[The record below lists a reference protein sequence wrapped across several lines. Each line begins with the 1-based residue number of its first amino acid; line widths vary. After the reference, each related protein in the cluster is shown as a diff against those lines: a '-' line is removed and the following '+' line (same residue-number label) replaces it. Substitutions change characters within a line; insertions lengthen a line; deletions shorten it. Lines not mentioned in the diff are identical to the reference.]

1 MRLTIVFTLISTLSF
16 GQVIVDKGVL
26 TPGYTYQT
34 LTVQVGDSTKIIQ
47 EYNGPNNAGPHYAT
61 TYRAADGDTSKYI
74 MVTTFY
80 KKYHP
85 APPEDPGFIFDV
97 TAFGA
102 QSGVTVNGNIVGS
115 VDKTDWIRYDVN
127 LLKARTKILY
137 EYAMSDAT
145 GGGVQFRT
153 GSTTGPIIAQVLLP
167 VTGGWSTFNT
177 IELTINP
184 PFGTNSISNIYLTFT
199 NSPRTTGSGGNIKS
213 IIFK

>member
-1 MRLTIVFTLISTLSF
+1 MRLTIFLLLLSTFAF

-26 TPGYTYQT
+26 IQGWTYQT
-34 LTVQVGDSTKIIQ
+34 LTVQIGDSTKVVQ
-47 EYNGPNNAGPHYAT
+47 DYNSGSNSNHYAT
-61 TYRAADGDTSKYI
+61 TYKATDGDTSKYI
-74 MVTTFY
+74 MITTFY

-85 APPEDPGFIFDV
+85 APPVDPGFAFDV
-97 TAFGA
+97 TAFAA
-102 QSGVTVNGNIVGS
+102 QSGVTVTNGIVGS

-145 GGGVQFRT
+145 GGAVQFRT
-153 GSTTGPIIAQVLLP
+153 GSVTGPIIAQVLLP
-167 VTGGWSTFNT
+167 VTGGWSTYNT
-177 IELTINP
+177 IELAVNP
-184 PFGTNSISNIYLTFT
+184 PYGTNSITSVYLTFT

>member
-1 MRLTIVFTLISTLSF
+1 MKIIILLLISTISF

-26 TPGYTYQT
+26 IPGYTYQT
-34 LTVQVGDSTKIIQ
+34 LTVQVGDSTKIVQ
-47 EYNGPNNAGPHYAT
+47 EYNGPNNSGPHYAT
-61 TYRAADGDTSKYI
+61 TYRAAEGDTSKYI

-85 APPEDPGFIFDV
+85 APPEDPGFPINV
-97 TAFGA
+97 TTFAA
-102 QSGVTVNGNIVGS
+102 QSGVVVTGNIVGS
-115 VDKTDWIRYDVN
+115 VDKADWIRYDVN

-153 GSTTGPIIAQVLLP
+153 GSTTGPIIAQALLP

-177 IELTINP
+177 IELTVNP
-184 PFGTNSISNIYLTFT
+184 PYGTNSVVSIYLTFT
-199 NSPRTTGSGGNIKS
+199 NSPRNTGAGGNIKS
-213 IIFK
+213 IVFK